1 MRASGKQTFD
11 RVYQSTMLSHSEME
25 SRAAHPHRNP
35 RVFVALRRIAAT
47 GSSAARLLIIPHKV
61 SSLRCGTLR
70 GPRFRGVKMRRCSFT
85 PRFASK
91 TIRSL
96 AHFHDAG
103 DEGNALV
110 VIRRH
115 SHRLQVAAIRG
126 PRRKYFRRGGR
137 KSRLGGGFWE
147 PVPWAVGSRHEGR
160 VGVRG
165 RRRLVRAGR
174 EGCRALPSTSRWGL

>member
-1 MRASGKQTFD
+1 
-11 RVYQSTMLSHSEME
+11 MLSKGGV
-25 SRAAHPHRNP
+25 SRTYSSSGRARAFGLPRRNP
-35 RVFVALRRIAAT
+35 RVFVALRRIAAA

-110 VIRRH
+110 MIQRRNR
-115 SHRLQVAAIRG
+115 RLNAAAIRG
-126 PRRKYFRRGGR
+126 PRRKYFRRGKG
-137 KSRLGGGFWE
+137 KAALAAACGA
-147 PVPWAVGSRHEGR
+147 VPWAVGSHREGR

-174 EGCRALPSTSRWGL
+174 GGCRALPSTSRWGL